1 MCKPN
6 RRNFIKLNLRGL
18 IGVSACM
25 PFLSDCLGQSTETQQ
40 FDWKEFNKRLK
51 YIADQLNN
59 KEITEDDYLKLAAD
73 ISGRLDTNDAELKT
87 KYAKYKN
94 KHIDFNHPALRHWN
108 LPEIRKIH
116 GEQTFQ
122 ISLLEFEPNE
132 EIYLHDHPGMTGVAH
147 CIKGNVHVINYDLL
161 PRLWRDPMVTQE
173 TLGKEVLLREVS
185 NAHMKP
191 GDISTLSATH
201 RNIHWLKA
209 NSFSRVIDIF
219 APPYDY
225 PGRKAMKRFKITD
238 VIDSNYKIY
247 KAGEV

>member
-6 RRNFIKLNLRGL
+6 RRSFIKLNLRGL

-40 FDWKEFNKRLK
+40 FGWKEFNKRLK
-51 YIADQLNN
+51 HIANQLNN

-73 ISGRLDTNDAELKT
+73 ISGRLDTDDAELKT
-87 KYAKYKN
+87 EYAKYKN
-94 KHIDFNHPALRHWN
+94 KHIDF
-108 LPEIRKIH
+108 PEIRKIH

-147 CIKGNVHVINYDLL
+147 CIKGNIHVINYDLF
-161 PRLWRDPMVTQE
+161 PE
-173 TLGKEVLLREVS
+173 TMFDLVNRWGLVEDGEVFLKEVS
-185 NAHMKP
+185 NVHMKP

-209 NSFSRVIDIF
+209 NSFSRMIDIF

-225 PGRKAMKRFKITD
+225 PGRKAMKRFKITG
-238 VIDSNYKIY
+238 VINSNYKIY
-247 KAGEV
+247 KAKSV